1 MKTTQPTLT
10 LTLALTL
17 AITAT
22 NALGHDKHEHNDDA
36 IGKPGAASAT
46 TRSVKIDMSDKMR
59 FTPSSFSAKQGET
72 IRFTIKNSGTL
83 KHEFILGTEK
93 ELKAHYEI
101 MKKNPEMEHSEPNM
115 ITLAGGQTGEVIWQF
130 TKSGTIDF
138 ACLQPGHYDA
148 GMKGKV
154 MVAKGNY
161 KEVEHH
167 TSAVGAA
174 VVAVTAAPGNDTDTV
189 DAEVRKIDK
198 ETGKITLKHA
208 AIKNLDMPGM
218 TMVFKVKD
226 PAELEQL
233 QAGDKVKFKAE
244 KNHGAI
250 YAREIIR
257 IK

>member
-1 MKTTQPTLT
+1 MKTTPHTLT
-10 LTLALTL
+10 LVIAL

-22 NALGHDKHEHNDDA
+22 NALAHDKHEHNDDA
-36 IGKPGAASAT
+36 IGKPGIATAT
-46 TRSVKIDMSDKMR
+46 TRTVEINMSDKMR
-59 FTPSSFSAKQGET
+59 FTPSSFTAKQGET
-72 IRFTIKNSGTL
+72 IRFTIKNSGSL

-93 ELKAHYEI
+93 ELKAHYEL

-115 ITLAGGQTGEVIWQF
+115 ITLAAGKTGEVIWQF
-130 TKSGTIDF
+130 TKSGKIDF

-161 KEVEHH
+161 KEVESH
-167 TSAVGAA
+167 TPTVSEKS
-174 VVAVTAAPGNDTDTV
+174 VAVTAAPSSDSDAV
-189 DAEVRKIDK
+189 DAEVRKVDR
-198 ETGKITLKHA
+198 ETGKITLKHG

-218 TMVFKVKD
+218 TMVFKAKD
-226 PAELEQL
+226 PAELDKL

-244 KNHGAI
+244 KNNGAI
-250 YAREIIR
+250 FAREITL